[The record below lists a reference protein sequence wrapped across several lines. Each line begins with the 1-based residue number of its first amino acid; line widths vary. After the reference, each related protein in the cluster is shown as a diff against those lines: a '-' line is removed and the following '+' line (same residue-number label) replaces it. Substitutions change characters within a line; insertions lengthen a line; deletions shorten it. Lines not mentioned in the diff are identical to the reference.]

1 MKFKE
6 KKGKNDFEAAIFEI
20 SVGTVTAWDVTA
32 PIVATS
38 TSQAFN
44 FALMSLSNKIK
55 EQRKEIKSRK
65 LLCEE
70 KIETSKHFAQNIV

>member
-44 FALMSLSNKIK
+44 FALMSLSNIIK

-70 KIETSKHFAQNIV
+70 KNRDI